1 MKRANIQ
8 IKGNV
13 QMAGFRTFIKNTA
26 DSLSVTG
33 FADNLPDGSVNIVC
47 EGREEA
53 MGEFVD
59 SIKQNL
65 PSFASIEAMD
75 EAYEEYKGEFTGFE
89 RRGADIPGE
98 ESEMLTVMKS
108 FDKKAEKMVSILSS
122 MNEGIKSVKG
132 DTSQMLDKQDKS
144 IAIIKSGNET
154 LATKQDETIATIKS
168 DVDEMR
174 EFRTETQQNFANLDI
189 KYGKIAEN
197 MERIMKSMEDTSRKT
212 GEVLERL
219 AQQQENFNTSIDK
232 LTDAILTLAKRSR

>member
-1 MKRANIQ
+1 MKRANIP

-53 MGEFVD
+53 MSEFID

-65 PSFASIEAMD
+65 PSFASMEAMD
-75 EAYEEYKGEFTGFE
+75 VAYEEYKGEFIGFE
-89 RRGADIPGE
+89 RWGADVPGE

-108 FDKKAEKMVSILSS
+108 FDKKAEKMVVILGS

-132 DTSQMLDKQDKS
+132 DTSQTIEKQDVM
-144 IAIIKSGNET
+144 IK
-154 LATKQDETIATIKS
+154 I
-168 DVDEMR
+168 R
-174 EFRTETQQNFANLDI
+174 
-189 KYGKIAEN
+189 
-197 MERIMKSMEDTSRKT
+197 
-212 GEVLERL
+212 
-219 AQQQENFNTSIDK
+219 
-232 LTDAILTLAKRSR
+232 

>member
-8 IKGNV
+8 INGNV

-75 EAYEEYKGEFTGFE
+75 VAYEEYKGEFTGFE